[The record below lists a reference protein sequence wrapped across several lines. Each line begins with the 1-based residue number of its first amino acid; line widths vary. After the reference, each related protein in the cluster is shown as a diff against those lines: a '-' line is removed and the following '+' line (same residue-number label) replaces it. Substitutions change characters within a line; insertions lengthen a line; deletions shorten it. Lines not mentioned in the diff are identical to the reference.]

1 VRLPITALA
10 TALLVS
16 ILAAVA
22 VAQTGIGV
30 LDVWLKAR
38 AHLPDYFELG
48 MPLACRLTGVRGLI
62 MASTAACNSKSLLSV
77 AAAAAVIL
85 LLTPIA
91 QAQQHST
98 EFTSGPFEGLAGIWT
113 GSGTVTMKDGGHE
126 RVRCSG
132 TYTVGSGGN
141 TMRNELSC
149 SSDSYKVEMTTDLTQ
164 TGDQLAGNWSENTR
178 HVAGHVTGRA
188 TPTSINARA
197 EGDTFTALL
206 AVITHGDRQSISIQS
221 PGSEVSDV
229 SVTMTRGSH

>member
-1 VRLPITALA
+1 MKD
-10 TALLVS
+10 LVGLKM
-16 ILAAVA
+16 LAA
-22 VAQTGIGV
+22 
-30 LDVWLKAR
+30 
-38 AHLPDYFELG
+38 
-48 MPLACRLTGVRGLI
+48 
-62 MASTAACNSKSLLSV
+62 SNSKSSFPLPSMSSRLTQSLRERLT
-77 AAAAAVIL
+77 AAAIAAGIL

-91 QAQQHST
+91 QAQQRSE
-98 EFTSGPFEGLAGIWT
+98 EFTSGPFEGLAGTWT
-113 GSGTVTMKDGGHE
+113 GSGTITMKGGGRE

-149 SSDSYKVEMTTDLTQ
+149 SSDSYKVEMTTDVSQ

-178 HVAGHVTGRA
+178 HVAGRVSGRA

-206 AVITHGDRQSISIQS
+206 AVTTHGDRQSISIQS